1 MVQVLILSTLLVT
14 GAFAILLRLRRAPA
28 TKPGPGDDPAATP
41 AAAPTPLPPLPTVAA
56 PAGAGKPPAP
66 IPPAPAFETPMYPER
81 VETPTRRTTRNNGS
95 QHFSATRGRT
105 TPARATL
112 R

>member
-14 GAFAILLRLRRAPA
+14 GACASLLWLRRSPA
-28 TKPGPGDDPAATP
+28 TRPGPGDDPAGVP
-41 AAAPTPLPPLPTVAA
+41 AAAPLPLPPLPTVAA

-66 IPPAPAFETPMYPER
+66 ILPAPPSEAPTYSER
-81 VETPTRRTTRNNGS
+81 VETPIRRATRNNGS
-95 QHFSATRGRT
+95 QHFSAVRGRT